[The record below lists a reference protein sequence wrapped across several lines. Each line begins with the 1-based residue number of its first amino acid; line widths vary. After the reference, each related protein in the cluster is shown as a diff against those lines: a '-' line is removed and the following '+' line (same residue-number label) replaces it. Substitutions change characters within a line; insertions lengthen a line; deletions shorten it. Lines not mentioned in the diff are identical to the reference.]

1 MHNYL
6 KIAWRNISRQK
17 SFAAI
22 HVLGMGVAIG
32 VAALLFLTA
41 MFELSFDDQHK
52 DRDRIGLLYFQSNP
66 AHGLTY
72 SSTMPTPLAPTLKA
86 EIEGLEGVS
95 RYYNGTLLFRNGDK
109 QINSNTKFVD
119 PDFLSIFDFELDEG
133 SDNALNDLDQIALT
147 KKLATSLFGTSH
159 VVGHSVE
166 VYLNGSWTS
175 KTISAILQDLPK
187 NSSLE
192 FSSLIRYE
200 HKPNYHNS
208 LENWNSNDHRVF
220 VKTTS
225 PIHQKNSFS
234 AKTRQV
240 IAKHF
245 KPKTEELQRD
255 GAIADANGD
264 YITLQALPF
273 ANYHLNDL
281 GLGDAGSTTFP
292 WMLIGIAG
300 LMVFIASSNFI
311 NLSLANSITRKR
323 EVGTRKTL
331 GSTNRQLITQFWTES
346 LLITCVSL
354 IFGLALAWL
363 LLPQYNANMG
373 YSLEIV
379 ELFSTINLVLFSGT
393 FLLIALIAGG
403 YPAWQHAQS
412 NVIDALKGASS
423 GNTKHGL
430 RNTLTVVQFSIATFM
445 IIGTI
450 VISTQ
455 LNYLSN
461 RSLGYNKTE
470 VISIPIGS
478 GIDHQ
483 QALERMRTDLSKV
496 PFVTHVTGTDINMG
510 RGRDGSISTSKIGFD
525 HEGKGVNTHFLRVD
539 YDYLAALD
547 IELLAG
553 RDFSREYRTDTN
565 AIIINEQM
573 ATALG
578 GTDAVLNKQIEIDGS
593 PTVIGVVKD
602 FNFKDLRQKV
612 EPLTMHINPN
622 IGFDVEYIFVRVQTN
637 NLATA
642 LKEVEQVWK
651 NVNPKAASQA
661 SYLDEN
667 TENMYKKDRQFAHI
681 IVGGA
686 VIAIVIS
693 CMGLFAIAL
702 LSINQRIKEIGI
714 RKVLGSSVADIVLLL
729 SKDFVL
735 LVFLALMI
743 ASPLAW
749 WGMQRW
755 LDGFAYR
762 VDISWW
768 IFALAGIIALSI
780 ALLTVSGQAIRAS
793 LRNPIHS
800 LRND

>member
-1 MHNYL
+1 MQNYL
-6 KIAWRNISRQK
+6 KTAWRNIKRQK

-32 VAALLFLTA
+32 VATLLFLTA
-41 MFELSFDDQHK
+41 MFELSFDDQHE

-72 SSTMPTPLAPTLKA
+72 SSTMPTPLAPILNA

-95 RYYNGTLLFRNGDK
+95 RYYNSTLLFRNGDK
-109 QINSNTKFVD
+109 QISSDAKFVD
-119 PDFLSIFDFELDEG
+119 PDFLSIFDFGLEEG
-133 SDNALNDLDQIALT
+133 ADNALKDLDHIAIT
-147 KKLATSLFGTSH
+147 KKLATSLFGVST
-159 VVGHSVE
+159 VVGQSVE

-175 KTISAILQDLPK
+175 KIISAILQDLPK

-192 FSSLIRYE
+192 FTSLIRFE
-200 HKPNYHNS
+200 HKPNYLNN
-208 LENWNSNDHRVF
+208 LDQWNHNDHSVF
-220 VKTTS
+220 VKTTL
-225 PIHQKNSFS
+225 PINQKAAFNT
-234 AKTRQV
+234 KTRQV
-240 IAKHF
+240 ITNHF
-245 KPKTEELQRD
+245 KPQTEELKRD
-255 GAIADANGD
+255 GATADANGD

-273 ANYHLNDL
+273 SDYHLNEL

-300 LMVFIASSNFI
+300 LMVFIACSNFI

-331 GSTNRQLITQFWTES
+331 GSTNGQLITQFWTES
-346 LLITCVSL
+346 LLITGAAL
-354 IFGLALAWL
+354 IFGLVLAWL

-373 YSLEIV
+373 YNLKIA
-379 ELFSTINLVLFSGT
+379 ELFSPTNLALFALT

-403 YPAWQHAQS
+403 YPAWQNAQS
-412 NVIDALKGASS
+412 NVIEALKGTSS
-423 GNTKHGL
+423 GSTKHGL
-430 RNTLTVVQFSIATFM
+430 RNTLTVVQFAIATFM

-450 VISTQ
+450 VISAQ
-455 LNYLSN
+455 LSYLSN

-478 GIDHQ
+478 GINHQ
-483 QALERMRTDLSKV
+483 QALERMRADLATV

-510 RGRDGSISTSKIGFD
+510 RGRDGSTSNSKIGFD
-525 HEGKGVNTHFLRVD
+525 YEGRGISTHFLRVD
-539 YDYLAALD
+539 YDYLDALD
-547 IELLAG
+547 IDLLAG
-553 RDFSREYRTDTN
+553 RDFSRAFGTDTS
-565 AIIINEQM
+565 AIIVNEQM
-573 ATALG
+573 AIALG
-578 GTDAVLNKQIEIDGS
+578 GTDAILGKNIDMGITS
-593 PTVIGVVKD
+593 TVIGVVKD

-622 IGFDVEYIFVRVQTN
+622 IGFDVEYIFVRVQTD

-642 LKEVEQVWK
+642 LKDVEKVWK
-651 NVNPKAASQA
+651 NINPKAASEA

-667 TENMYKKDRQFAHI
+667 TENMYKKDRRFAHI

-702 LSINQRIKEIGI
+702 LSINQRVKEIGI
-714 RKVLGSSVADIVLLL
+714 RKVLGSSISDLVLLL
-729 SKDFVL
+729 SKDFILLVL
-735 LVFLALMI
+735 LALLI

-749 WGMQRW
+749 WGMQHW

-762 VDISWW
+762 IDMAWW
-768 IFALAGIIALSI
+768 IFALAGIISLVI
-780 ALLTVSGQAIRAS
+780 AILTVSGQAIRAGLRNPVNS
-793 LRNPIHS
+793 LRN
-800 LRND
+800 N